1 MSPRG
6 LGREI
11 AAERQCGRTVTSRPI
26 RKYRPNQGMGGEL
39 PEGAVRMTSRTQPV
53 KFPLPP
59 PPVPYDIGPELR
71 ALSGSPVTQV
81 ELPDGSTAW
90 LVTGFSEVREVLI
103 DQRYSRALAY
113 APGRRRQG
121 MDIVIADSMLGMDP
135 PEHSRMRKLVAGAFT
150 EKRVQALRPEVARI
164 VGTLLDRM
172 ITGPQPTDLVSAFS
186 LPLPSWVICALLGVP
201 PEDLGIFHR
210 WSNTLF
216 GDWSRRADD
225 MAAAYLAINQYM
237 AELIARKRNEPADD
251 LISVLIDA
259 RDSGDK
265 LSERELVRFCFGL
278 LMAGHETTANQIS
291 MSFVALCH
299 HPGELERL
307 RADPGLIPDAVEEL
321 LRFVRINGS
330 GTIPLSR
337 IAREEVCLGGVTIP
351 AGGVVLPMRNA
362 ANRDSSVFADPDRLD
377 VGRAPKTHVGFGAG
391 AHHCLGAQLAR
402 MELREAFGGLLTRL
416 PGLRM
421 AVPLADIEFREG
433 QVIASMREL
442 PVTWDDV

>member
-1 MSPRG
+1 MQRIG
-6 LGREI
+6 G
-11 AAERQCGRTVTSRPI
+11 VTSRVV
-26 RKYRPNQGMGGEL
+26 RTYRPSEGKGGGL
-39 PEGAVRMTSRTQPV
+39 PEGVMRMTSRTEPV

-59 PPVPYDIGPELR
+59 PAVPYDTGPELR
-71 ALSGSPVTQV
+71 ALSGCPVTEV
-81 ELPDGSTAW
+81 ELPDGSGAW

-113 APGRRRQG
+113 APGRRMQG
-121 MDIVIADSMLGMDP
+121 MDIVIASSMLGMDP
-135 PEHSRMRKLVAGAFT
+135 PEHSRLRKLVAGAFT

-164 VGTLLDRM
+164 VSTLLDQM
-172 ITGPQPTDLVSAFS
+172 IAGPRPADLVRVFS
-186 LPLPSWVICALLGVP
+186 LPLPSRVICALLGVP
-201 PEDLGIFHR
+201 PEDLGIFHG
-210 WSNTLF
+210 WSDTLF
-216 GDWSRRADD
+216 GDWSRSADD
-225 MAAAYLAINQYM
+225 MAAAYQAIKQYM
-237 AELIARKRNEPADD
+237 TELIARKRNERADD

-265 LSERELVRFCFGL
+265 LSEDELVRFCFGL

-307 RADPGLIPDAVEEL
+307 RADPGLIADAVEEL

-330 GTIPLSR
+330 GTIPLAR

-351 AGGVVLPMRNA
+351 AGGVVLPMRLA
-362 ANRDSSVFADPDRLD
+362 ANRDPSVFADPDTLD
-377 VGRAPKTHVGFGAG
+377 VGRAPKTHVAFGAG

-402 MELREAFGGLLTRL
+402 MELQEGFGGLLTRL

-421 AVPLADIEFREG
+421 AVPLAGIEFREG